1 MQIKEQDESYK
12 QRITD
17 IKNNLKQDYVNK
29 EKIYENQI
37 QRLETEK
44 TSLYKVKIII

>member
-1 MQIKEQDESYK
+1 MKEQDESYK

-17 IKNNLKQDYVNK
+17 IKSNLQQDYTNK

-44 TSLYKVKIII
+44 SSLYKVRNNYF